1 LFTATVIHQLVIPL
15 LAAFSC
21 GFLLG
26 MERELSHKP
35 AGLRTQVLITLGSTI
50 FVIASLLYGQ
60 EPVRI
65 SANVVTGLGF
75 LGAGVVLKEKGSI
88 RGMTTA
94 SLIWVNGSLG
104 LAIGLGEYLLA
115 ACGVLLVLF
124 TLRVLGGLE
133 GYMKS
138 KCRVVHYRV
147 RTAESEQPLRL
158 IQDALDHCHI
168 QEQPMTFNRTGDS
181 LDLRFAFCN
190 PPQRHEAFVLQLQQL
205 PEVIAV
211 EIEA

>member
-1 LFTATVIHQLVIPL
+1 MLIPL

-21 GFLLG
+21 GCLLG
-26 MERELSHKP
+26 LERELAHKP

-50 FVIASLLYGQ
+50 FVLASLLFGQ
-60 EPVRI
+60 EPARI

-75 LGAGVVLKEKGSI
+75 LGAGVVLKDKGSI

-104 LAIGLGEYLLA
+104 LAIGMHEYLLA
-115 ACGVLLVLF
+115 GCGVILVLF
-124 TLRVLGGLE
+124 TLRVLGAFE
-133 GYMKS
+133 RYMKS

-147 RTAESEQPLRL
+147 STRESEQSLQV
-158 IQDALDHCHI
+158 IQDALNHCHI
-168 QEQPMTFNRTGDS
+168 QEQPLTFNRTDTG

-190 PPQRHEAFVLQLQQL
+190 PPSRHEAFVIQLKQL
-205 PEVIAV
+205 PDVIAV
-211 EIEA
+211 EIES